1 VTDNVA
7 RSGWTAAPTA
17 TCSSNTTDGY
27 ALLDGF
33 GVDGSRGDAGAR
45 HEDLFDGYF
54 SPPAAA
60 ALYDERASL
69 QLITPTAATA
79 SRLHQAMTADQGEGE
94 EEEEEDDADE
104 GALHP
109 YTKSAL
115 QRPSKVLAKVA
126 ALGRNKARRIWTEDA
141 HLRLAAMGLCYLD
154 TYRKKVWVYATIHP
168 SAMVGD
174 NVRSS
179 LERGFDEWTSKEE
192 ATLGV
197 SVLMVLAQGA

>member
-1 VTDNVA
+1 MTDNMA
-7 RSGWTAAPTA
+7 RGGWTAAPT
-17 TCSSNTTDGY
+17 TGRSNTTDGY
-27 ALLDGF
+27 ALRDGI
-33 GVDGSRGDAGAR
+33 GVDGSRGDAGVR
-45 HEDLFDGYF
+45 DGDLFDGYF
-54 SPPAAA
+54 SPVDAT
-60 ALYDERASL
+60 ALHDERASL

-79 SRLHQAMTADQGEGE
+79 SRLHQAMTTDQAEGE
-94 EEEEEDDADE
+94 EEEEDSNADE
-104 GALHP
+104 GATLHP

-115 QRPSKVLAKVA
+115 QRPSKALTKVA

-179 LERGFDEWTSKEE
+179 LERGFDGWTSQEE